1 MKVNERL
8 LLKGVNGTITPKE
21 FQRLD
26 YRASAWPLCA
36 VGEHR
41 AALRKRGFTVAKE
54 SGPIQPVLSD
64 LGERF
69 AGEVATRH
77 FRRAL
82 RLYTKIKQIAFGE
95 RKIKGGI
102 Y

>member
-41 AALRKRGFTVAKE
+41 AALRKRGFTIDKE
-54 SGPIQPVLSD
+54 SGPVQPVLGY
-64 LGERF
+64 LGGRF
-69 AGEVATRH
+69 AWEVATRH

-82 RLYTKIKQIAFGE
+82 RLYTKIKQIAVGK